1 MNTNETVYLVYKL
14 SFSEK
19 YGRLLTV
26 NYLLTKTWLDF
37 FFTEKKRKNSN
48 LKNAQVDHYRH

>member
-26 NYLLTKTWLDF
+26 YYLLTKTWLDF
-37 FFTEKKRKNSN
+37 FFLQKKKRI
-48 LKNAQVDHYRH
+48 LI

>member
-37 FFTEKKRKNSN
+37 FFYRKKKNSN

>member
-26 NYLLTKTWLDF
+26 YYLLTKTWLNF
-37 FFTEKKRKNSN
+37 FFLQKKKNSN
-48 LKNAQVDHYRH
+48 LKNAQVDHYRY

>member
-26 NYLLTKTWLDF
+26 YYLLTKTWLDF
-37 FFTEKKRKNSN
+37 FFTEKKRILI
-48 LKNAQVDHYRH
+48 LKNAQVDPYRH

>member
-26 NYLLTKTWLDF
+26 YYLLTKTWLDF
-37 FFTEKKRKNSN
+37 FFTEKKERI
-48 LKNAQVDHYRH
+48 LI